1 MTPAREPRDV
11 AASVRQR
18 LLNRAREQG
27 VDYNLLLQ
35 RFATERFLYRLGLS
49 PEVDRFTLKGA
60 SLFLVWAGQE
70 FRPTRDVGFLG
81 TAPADHDT
89 IRRAMEVICAVSYP
103 EDGVAFDPGTIQTD
117 DIREEQEYGGVRVR
131 LRGSLGQARLSVQAD
146 IGFGDVITPGREE
159 HDYPTILDHPSPRVW
174 VYPRETSIAEKFE
187 AMVRLGTLNTRIKDF
202 WDVAA
207 LARHFAFD
215 GDTVRTAIDETLR
228 RRRTALG
235 RERPEALR
243 PAFYEDPMRGR
254 LWQQFQREVEAGGRG
269 PTRLVDA
276 GEELR
281 SFIGPVCDSLTS
293 GEPFTRIWPAGG
305 PWQPGTYATAGGHI
319 DG

>member
-1 MTPAREPRDV
+1 MSPDREPRDV

-27 VDYNLLLQ
+27 VDYNLVLQ
-35 RFATERFLYRLGLS
+35 RFAIERFLYRLGLS

-60 SLFLVWAGQE
+60 TLFLVWTGQE
-70 FRPTRDVGFLG
+70 FRPTRDVDFLG
-81 TAPADHDT
+81 AASPDHDS
-89 IRRAMEVICAVSYP
+89 IRRAVEAICDVPCP
-103 EDGVAFDPGTIQTD
+103 EDGVVFDPGSIQSD

-159 HDYPTILDHPSPRVW
+159 HDFPTLLDHPAPRVW

-187 AMVRLGTLNTRIKDF
+187 AMVRLGSLNSRIKDF

-215 GDTVRTAIDETLR
+215 GDALRTAMDETLR

-235 RERPEALR
+235 GERPEALR
-243 PAFYEDPMRGR
+243 PAFYEDPMRAR

-269 PTRLVDA
+269 PTRFVDA

-281 SFIGPVCDSLTS
+281 SFLGPVCDGLIG

-305 PWQPGTYATAGGHI
+305 PWRPATYAAAGRQG